1 MSSPKDPQPARLED
15 IKTRWSL
22 MRLAHQSA
30 VSQAGPARET
40 LVLAYARAI
49 RSYVGAIL
57 QDSSDADELA
67 QDVLLRILRGDFSG
81 ADPKRG
87 RFRDLLKVAV
97 RNQARTF
104 LSKKQRR
111 AGVDMDVN
119 LAASRDEEADAAWDE
134 TWRVTALENTWA
146 ALQNYE
152 RTHRGS
158 VAHTVLKLRVDH
170 PDDDSPQQAERL
182 SKAIGKTVNAAA
194 ARQQLHRARL
204 RFAQLLLEEIARS
217 LDQPT
222 PDRVQEELVT
232 LGLMEYVRE
241 FLPDDWKTK
250 GELQEEAE

>member
-1 MSSPKDPQPARLED
+1 
-15 IKTRWSL
+15 
-22 MRLAHQSA
+22 
-30 VSQAGPARET
+30 
-40 LVLAYARAI
+40 
-49 RSYVGAIL
+49 
-57 QDSSDADELA
+57 
-67 QDVLLRILRGDFSG
+67 
-81 ADPKRG
+81 
-87 RFRDLLKVAV
+87 
-97 RNQARTF
+97 
-104 LSKKQRR
+104 
-111 AGVDMDVN
+111 MDVN
-119 LAASRDEEADAAWDE
+119 LAASRAEEADAAWDE

-158 VAHTVLKLRVDH
+158 VAHTVLSLRVDH